1 LTGSGTG
8 AAHPPAGPR
17 TGVYSM
23 ADGDVETFDKR
34 GQWVNRVVGEPERS
48 TSYSSRDEAIEAG
61 AALAAELGTA
71 HVVLD
76 ADPTGAITDPGTDD

>member
-1 LTGSGTG
+1 
-8 AAHPPAGPR
+8 
-17 TGVYSM
+17 M

-48 TSYSSRDEAIEAG
+48 SSFSSRDEAIEAG

-71 HVVLD
+71 HVVHD
-76 ADPTGAITDPGTDD
+76 ADPTGVITDPDTDD